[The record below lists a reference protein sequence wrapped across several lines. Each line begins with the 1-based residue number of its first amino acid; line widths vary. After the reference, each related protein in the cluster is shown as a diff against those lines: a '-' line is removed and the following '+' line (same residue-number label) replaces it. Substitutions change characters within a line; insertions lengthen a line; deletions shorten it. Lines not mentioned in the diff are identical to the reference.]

1 MGDQDKAP
9 FPFRTEFYKD
19 ARKWFEVEDVLAGL
33 SLPLIKKLAGK
44 SPRFRDFI
52 MGFINQVLARN
63 ILDWLGSEK
72 GNVITMYSARSILAG
87 ALAPIEGWLLRRE
100 SLSLA
105 TLTRELSEGAVASM
119 VAASLSGSWVAPALP
134 AYVR

>member
-1 MGDQDKAP
+1 MGDQDQVP

-63 ILDWLGSEK
+63 ILDWLGPDKAS
-72 GNVITMYSARSILAG
+72 VITMYSVRSILAG